1 MFHDDNIKMTTT
13 SSSAAGP
20 AKKDKLSREVL
31 ELLSGGTVGGAP
43 TDLPPIV
50 PSFPGAHYKITGK
63 IATEATDG
71 TSTVPPPNKRT
82 KWVWAPFSSSA
93 RQDGALFHHWVKSH
107 VEYPDYPYA
116 RFDVHLDFLHYT
128 EEEYDLFCKG
138 TEKDLDEGYAPW
150 TKSETD
156 ILLNLCK
163 QYELRWPVIYDR
175 YRQLLEDNGVKLR
188 TVEELQYRYYTISTA
203 LTKAR
208 VEAAVNEEMDAV
220 SASNKV
226 IAASSGNS
234 APDALA
240 SGTHM
245 SPQLVKQA
253 MKHRIVSHLGTGA
266 STREFAFQ
274 KERARRLQSE
284 LLWNRSRKEEKT
296 ETKLR
301 EELKLIETQLRKL
314 KKSGKHILA
323 AQEAASA
330 AAEAGM
336 PLAEDASSL
345 IETTSTAFDASF
357 ASSGLLGN
365 PGVPFLQS
373 SRLALPPAAAGGAL
387 NKALLKKL
395 ELTLQELNIP
405 EKPIATKRICDA
417 CDIARKSILTLLTLQ
432 KIASQREKDVAL
444 KQQRLVKAQNA
455 AVAAKARASALAAV
469 RDSGGAPHSTV
480 LVAGVA
486 GAPVVG
492 SSSGQNPAPLL
503 TSIAKESVGALTT
516 NVEGPTAVAAT
527 MTFVVVK
534 AKVEG
539 SSSIPAATTAIAGSK
554 ANATVDGIGSTLVAT
569 AANVGFR
576 KAALEGG
583 ALLQTASGGNTD
595 TTLKPLKNNATK
607 SKKQA
612 AVTTTAAPS
621 VKGAA
626 STIDPVVGVGKGKK
640 RKSATNP
647 KLNSQSHEGTG
658 MISMMSTVIAST
670 AKTASAEK
678 TEAVTTP
685 SPALAQDTVMKP
697 GVPPVAEATTPLIA
711 IAASSVLANASSG
724 GSEDGKNSK
733 KRAKKN

>member
-1 MFHDDNIKMTTT
+1 MFHDDNFKMTTT
-13 SSSAAGP
+13 LSSAAGP
-20 AKKDKLSREVL
+20 AKKEKLSREVL

-63 IATEATDG
+63 LATEVTG
-71 TSTVPPPNKRT
+71 GSSTVPPPNKRT

-93 RQDGALFHHWVKSH
+93 RHDGALFHHWVKSH

-116 RFDVHLDFLHYT
+116 RFDVHLDSLHYT

-156 ILLNLCK
+156 ILMNLCK

-175 YRQLLEDNGVKLR
+175 YRQLLEDNGVELR
-188 TVEELQYRYYTISTA
+188 TLEELQYRYYAISTA
-203 LTKAR
+203 LIKAR
-208 VEAAVNEEMDAV
+208 VEAAVDEEVDAV

-226 IAASSGNS
+226 IAVSSGNS

-274 KERARRLQSE
+274 KERARRLQLE
-284 LLWNRSRKEEKT
+284 VLWNRSRKEEEI

-330 AAEAGM
+330 ATEAGI
-336 PLAEDASSL
+336 PLVEDASSL
-345 IETTSTAFDASF
+345 IETASTAFDAPF

-373 SRLALPPAAAGGAL
+373 SRLALPPATAGGVL
-387 NKALLKKL
+387 NKTLLKKL

-405 EKPIATKRICDA
+405 EKPIATKRVCDA

-469 RDSGGAPHSTV
+469 RDSGGAPPTTA
-480 LVAGVA
+480 LAA
-486 GAPVVG
+486 GAPAAG
-492 SSSGQNPAPLL
+492 SSGGQKPAPLP
-503 TSIAKESVGALTT
+503 TNIAKESVGALTT
-516 NVEGPTAVAAT
+516 NVEGPPAIAAT
-527 MTFVVVK
+527 MTYVAVK

-539 SSSIPAATTAIAGSK
+539 SSSIPAATTAVAGSK
-554 ANATVDGIGSTLVAT
+554 ADATVDGIGSTLVAT
-569 AANVGFR
+569 AVNVVSR
-576 KAALEGG
+576 QAALEGS
-583 ALLQTASGGNTD
+583 ALLQTASGNNTS
-595 TTLKPLKNNATK
+595 TALKPLKNNATK
-607 SKKQA
+607 SKKKSTVSA
-612 AVTTTAAPS
+612 TAAPP
-621 VKGAA
+621 VKGTA
-626 STIDPVVGVGKGKK
+626 STIDPIVGVGKSKK
-640 RKSATNP
+640 RKSTTNP
-647 KLNSQSHEGTG
+647 KLNSQSHEGAG
-658 MISMMSTVIAST
+658 MISTMPTVIAST
-670 AKTASAEK
+670 APTEK
-678 TEAVTTP
+678 NEVVTTP
-685 SPALAQDTVMKP
+685 SSTLAQGTVMKP
-697 GVPPVAEATTPLIA
+697 GAPPVAEATTPFIA
-711 IAASSVLANASSG
+711 IAASSVLPVATSG